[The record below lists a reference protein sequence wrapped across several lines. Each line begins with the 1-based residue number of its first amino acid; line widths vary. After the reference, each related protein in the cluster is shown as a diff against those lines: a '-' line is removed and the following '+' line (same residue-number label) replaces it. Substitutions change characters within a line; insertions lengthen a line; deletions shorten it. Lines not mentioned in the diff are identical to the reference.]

1 MKQFHVYGIG
11 NALVDI
17 DFEVSTNTLE
27 RLNIAKGVMT
37 LIDEA
42 THHRLLEELDGVKHL
57 KACGGSA
64 ANTIFTLQQFGAK
77 TFYSCKV
84 GNDEAGD
91 FFYRDLVLQGIQ
103 TNLHEGARD
112 GVTGKC
118 IVLVTPDADRTMNTF
133 LGATSEFSK
142 AQLSE
147 SALKNS
153 EYLYIE
159 GYLVASPLGRE
170 AAIIA
175 REMAHKYQV
184 KTAMSLSDPNMVT
197 YFREGIYEIIGNQ
210 VDLLFCNEQE
220 ALLFTET
227 DNLIEA
233 QEILKKYAKTFV
245 ITLGGDGAVIYD
257 GHDFLCVAA
266 HKVAV
271 VDTVGAGDVFAG
283 AFLYGITQGYSYAE
297 LSNLASYSASKVV
310 SKFGPR
316 LSQQEIDEIRGY
328 YRTANQASV
337 KIKYESIIH

>member
-17 DFEVSTNTLE
+17 DFEVSPGTLE

-37 LIDEA
+37 LIDEP
-42 THHRLLEELDGVKHL
+42 THHRLLEELDGIKHL

-64 ANTIFTLQQFGAK
+64 ANTLFTMQQLGGK

-91 FFYRDLVLQGIQ
+91 FFYRDLILHGIH
-103 TNLHEGARD
+103 TNLHETHRS

-142 AQLSE
+142 TQLCE
-147 SALKNS
+147 SSLKKS

-159 GYLVASPLGRE
+159 GYLVAAAPGCE
-170 AAIIA
+170 AAITA
-175 REMAHKYQV
+175 REMAEKYQL
-184 KTAMSLSDPNMVT
+184 KIALSLSDPNMVT
-197 YFREGIYEIIGNQ
+197 YFKDGLCAIIGKQ
-210 VDLLFCNEQE
+210 IDILFCNDRE
-220 ALLFTET
+220 ALLFTEAN
-227 DNLIEA
+227 NLEEA
-233 QEILKKYAKTFV
+233 SERLKKYTRAFV
-245 ITLGGDGAVIYD
+245 ITMGSKGALIFDGQQHTHIPAY
-257 GHDFLCVAA
+257 
-266 HKVAV
+266 KVNV

-283 AFLYGITQGYSYAE
+283 AFLYGITHGYSYVEAGQ
-297 LSNLASYSASKVV
+297 LASFAASKVV

-316 LSQQEIDEIRGY
+316 LTELEIKGVQD
-328 YRTANQASV
+328 AFV
-337 KIKYESIIH
+337 KQVMYA